1 MKKRVIKIAA
11 LVVLFAA
18 VLVISNVILNRG
30 NDDQVVDMGDAT
42 LPIVSFMMGTEINA
56 LSGYVDDMDIAA
68 MRDTITPLESDGTLK
83 MQIEKN
89 DNQIR
94 EISYSLFSGWNRD
107 I

>member
-42 LPIVSFMMGTEINA
+42 LPRVSFMMGGQKINA
-56 LSGYVDDMDIAA
+56 LSGYVDDMDRLIS
-68 MRDTITPLESDGTLK
+68 RLEVY
-83 MQIEKN
+83 N
-89 DNQIR
+89 DR
-94 EISYSLFSGWNRD
+94 LAFSLRH
-107 I
+107 IKELI

>member
-42 LPIVSFMMGTEINA
+42 LPRVSFPRF
-56 LSGYVDDMDIAA
+56 S
-68 MRDTITPLESDGTLK
+68 ITLL
-83 MQIEKN
+83 
-89 DNQIR
+89 IR
-94 EISYSLFSGWNRD
+94 HCFLPIIKSCRYTARRTRL
-107 I
+107 

>member
-42 LPIVSFMMGTEINA
+42 LPRVSYDGRTEDKCVA
-56 LSGYVDDMDIAA
+56 RLC
-68 MRDTITPLESDGTLK
+68 R
-83 MQIEKN
+83 
-89 DNQIR
+89 
-94 EISYSLFSGWNRD
+94 
-107 I
+107 

>member
-42 LPIVSFMMGTEINA
+42 LPRVSFMMG
-56 LSGYVDDMDIAA
+56 
-68 MRDTITPLESDGTLK
+68 R
-83 MQIEKN
+83 
-89 DNQIR
+89 
-94 EISYSLFSGWNRD
+94 
-107 I
+107 

>member
-1 MKKRVIKIAA
+1 MPR

-42 LPIVSFMMGTEINA
+42 LPRVSFMMGGQKINA

-89 DNQIR
+89 DNQYPVRSVTVYILWM
-94 EISYSLFSGWNRD
+94 EQNI
-107 I
+107 

>member
-42 LPIVSFMMGTEINA
+42 LPRVSFMMGEQKINA
-56 LSGYVDDMDIAA
+56 LSGYVVIW
-68 MRDTITPLESDGTLK
+68 ILPQCEIPLHH
-83 MQIEKN
+83 
-89 DNQIR
+89 
-94 EISYSLFSGWNRD
+94 
-107 I
+107 